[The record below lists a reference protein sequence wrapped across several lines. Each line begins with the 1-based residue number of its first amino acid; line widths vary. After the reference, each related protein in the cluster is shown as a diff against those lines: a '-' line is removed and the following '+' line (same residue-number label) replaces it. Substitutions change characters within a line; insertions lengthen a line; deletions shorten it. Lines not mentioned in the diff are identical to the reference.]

1 MLKDFTQERFDI
13 ILQAGQS
20 NAEGCGCGP
29 VDEPY
34 QPKDTV
40 WYLDSDFT
48 ITKAKEQVRENE
60 IRGDFSLSFADR
72 YLQEGLLEDGRSL
85 LIIRSSV
92 GGTGFTD
99 HRWGM
104 TDDLYLRMMEMVRT
118 ALALNPE
125 NRLVAF
131 LWHQGENDVNK
142 KQSYKP
148 HYDNLSTLLASVREE
163 FNVPKLPFV
172 AGDFVPLWKQDK
184 EEACAEIVNAMIDV
198 CKNLGCGKFVT
209 TEGLLSNYEELGRP
223 TLNWLDNIHFSRK
236 SLYELGNRYYDAFLE
251 IKNDK

>member
-29 VDEPY
+29 VNEPY
-34 QPKDTV
+34 QPKDSV

-48 ITKAKEQVRENE
+48 ITKAKEQVTKNE
-60 IRGDFSLSFADR
+60 PLGNFSLSFADR
-72 YLQEGLLEDGRSL
+72 YLKDGLLENGRNL
-85 LIIRSSV
+85 LIIRSAV
-92 GGTGFTD
+92 GGTGFVD

-131 LWHQGENDVNK
+131 LWHQGETDVHGK
-142 KQSYKP
+142 MSYQT
-148 HYDNLSTLLASVREE
+148 HYNNLSTLLASVRAE
-163 FNVPKLPFV
+163 FNGPNLPFV

-184 EEACAEIVNAMIDV
+184 EEACAEIVNAMQDV
-198 CKNLGCGKFVT
+198 CNNLGYGRFVT

-223 TLNWLDNIHFSRK
+223 TLDWVDKIHFSRK
-236 SLYELGNRYYDAFLE
+236 SQYELGNRYYDAFLTL
-251 IKNDK
+251 KNNQ